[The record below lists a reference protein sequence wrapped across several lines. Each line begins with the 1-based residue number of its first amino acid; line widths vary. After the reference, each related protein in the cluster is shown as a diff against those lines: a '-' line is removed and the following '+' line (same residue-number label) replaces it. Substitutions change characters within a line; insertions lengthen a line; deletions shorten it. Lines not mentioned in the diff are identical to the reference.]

1 MAAKAKK
8 VQQVPVR
15 PGKPAR
21 SNLFLFSGDF
31 WAHTLLRVLVAALV
45 VSGGWLALAMARD
58 KAVQLK
64 DFQISPSNL
73 EFISKP
79 DWLGGPL
86 EEKLKNFGWGDKK
99 ISLLDSA
106 AARKIAAALSANP
119 MVKRVNKVERTLPNR
134 MRAEVELREPVAF
147 VLRGR
152 KYYLVDAEG
161 TRLPGAYASRSATGL
176 DRLLIVSV
184 RTSPPPAGKVWD
196 DPAVVEAAKLAA
208 FLKDHKDLVKEA
220 RITAIDSS
228 NIGGRRSAR
237 DSEIVLLTAYHTKIY
252 WGRGI
257 SSANATELSA
267 KAKIQNLKSVI
278 DQAGGLSD
286 KEYVDIRLANPVY
299 VLRGY
304 NIGGA

>member
-8 VQQVPVR
+8 VQQVPD
-15 PGKPAR
+15 KPVK
-21 SNLFLFSGDF
+21 SSLFLFRGNF
-31 WAHTLLRVLVAALV
+31 WAHTLLRVLVAALA

-64 DFQISPSNL
+64 DFQISPNSL

-79 DWLGGPL
+79 DWLEGPL
-86 EEKLKNFGWGDKK
+86 EEKLRNFGWGDKK

-106 AARKIAAALSANP
+106 AAKKIAAALSANP
-119 MVKRVNKVERTLPNR
+119 MVKRVGRVERSLPNR
-134 MRAEVELREPVAF
+134 IRAEVELREPAAF

-152 KYYLVDAEG
+152 SYYLVDTEG
-161 TRLPGAYASRSATGL
+161 TRLPGQYASRSAAGV
-176 DRLLIVSV
+176 DRLMIVSV
-184 RTSPPPAGKVWD
+184 KTSPPPAGKVWD

-237 DSEIVLLTAYHTKIY
+237 DPEIVLLTAYHTKIY

-257 SSANATELSA
+257 SSGNATELSA
-267 KAKIQNLKSVI
+267 KAKLKNLKSVM
-278 DQAGGLSD
+278 DQAGGLAN

-299 VLRGY
+299 VERGY
-304 NIGGA
+304 NLGGA

>member
-8 VQQVPVR
+8 VQQVPD
-15 PGKPAR
+15 KPAK
-21 SNLFLFSGDF
+21 SSLFLFTGNF

-58 KAVQLK
+58 KALQLK

-79 DWLGGPL
+79 DWLEGPL
-86 EEKLKNFGWGDKK
+86 EEKLRNFGWGDKK

-106 AARKIAAALSANP
+106 AAKKIAAALSANP
-119 MVKRVNKVERTLPNR
+119 MVKRVNKVERSLPNR
-134 MRAEVELREPVAF
+134 MRAEVELREPAAF

-152 KYYLVDAEG
+152 SYYIVDTEG
-161 TRLPGAYASRSATGL
+161 TRLPGQYGSRSATGL
-176 DRLLIVSV
+176 DRLMIVSV

-228 NIGGRRSAR
+228 NIGGRRSGR
-237 DSEIVLLTAYHTKIY
+237 SPEIVLLTAYHTKIY

-257 SSANATELSA
+257 SSGNATELSA
-267 KAKIQNLKSVI
+267 KAKLKNLKSVM
-278 DQAGGLSD
+278 DQAGGLAN

-299 VLRGY
+299 VERGY
-304 NIGGA
+304 NLGGA